1 MQNTQ
6 NVSPNLTAE
15 QQRTLFATKLENLR
29 ADRGWTQTELAKRAS
44 QFSEKPITRDR
55 ISKYSLGHSLPGKP
69 HLSAIAK
76 ALGVEQAEL
85 LPSRVVRNLTS
96 HPLRATLLEDG
107 MAQLNINMMVPWDLA
122 VKIVAMIR
130 EATGGDNAAA

>member
-1 MQNTQ
+1 MPDSKMT
-6 NVSPNLTAE
+6 LE
-15 QQRTLFATKLENLR
+15 QTRTLFATKLENLR
-29 ADRGWTQTELAKRAS
+29 ADRGWTQTELARRAS

-69 HLSAIAK
+69 HLAAISK
-76 ALGVEQAEL
+76 ALGVEQDDL
-85 LPSRVVRNLTS
+85 LPSRVVRNS
-96 HPLRATLLEDG
+96 SAHPLRATLLEDG
-107 MAQLNINMMVPWDLA
+107 MAQLNINMMVPWELA

>member
-1 MQNTQ
+1 MPPTK
-6 NVSPNLTAE
+6 VTLE
-15 QQRTLFATKLENLR
+15 QARTLFAMKLEELR
-29 ADRGWTQTELAKRAS
+29 ANRGWTQTELARRAS

-69 HLSAIAK
+69 HLAAISK
-76 ALGVEQAEL
+76 ALGVEQDVL
-85 LPSRVVRNLTS
+85 LPSRVVRNMAN
-96 HPLRATLLEDG
+96 HPLRATYVDGG
-107 MAQLNINMMVPWDLA
+107 MAELNINMMVPWELA